1 MARYQD
7 REEAALELSRALPAH
22 IDNSWL
28 TLALPRGGVPIA
40 AAISRNI
47 GADLDLV
54 IVRKVGAP
62 GNPELA
68 LAAVTGPERDQMVVN
83 DSVAAAFG
91 LSHEEVWKNAAEAI
105 AQVQERRQR
114 WKLDERAHPVEGR
127 DVLLVD
133 DGIATGTTLRAALQA
148 VRKKG
153 ARSIVAAV
161 PVALG
166 DAIEALGDLEVEL
179 VCPFP
184 NAPLGGVG
192 AAYEAFPQVSD
203 GEVTQIMGEARKY
216 SRPIYGGIS
225 AGSTPSLA
233 A

>member
-1 MARYQD
+1 MAKYRD
-7 REEAALELSRALPAH
+7 REEAARELFQALPPYV
-22 IDNSWL
+22 DSSWL
-28 TLALPRGGVPIA
+28 VLALPRGGVPIA
-40 AAISRNI
+40 AAIARNI

-54 IVRKVGAP
+54 VRKVGAP

-68 LAAVTGPERDQMVVN
+68 LAAVTGPERDQLVVN

-91 LSHEEVWKNAAEAI
+91 LSHEQVRTKAAEAV
-105 AQVQERRQR
+105 AQVQDRRQR
-114 WKLDERAHPVEGR
+114 WNLDERAYPVKGR

-133 DGIATGTTLRAALQA
+133 DGIATGATLRAAIQT
-148 VRKKG
+148 VRKQG
-153 ARSIVAAV
+153 ARSVFAAV

-179 VCPFP
+179 ICPFP

-203 GEVTQIMGEARKY
+203 EEVTRIMKEGN
-216 SRPIYGGIS
+216 RPIGTACLIS
-225 AGSTPSLA
+225 AR
-233 A
+233 

>member
-1 MARYQD
+1 MTRYQD
-7 REEAALELSRALPAH
+7 REEAAQELSRALPAH
-22 IDNSWL
+22 IDSSWL
-28 TLALPRGGVPIA
+28 VLALPRGGVPVAAVIA
-40 AAISRNI
+40 RKI

-54 IVRKVGAP
+54 VVRKVGAP

-68 LAAVTGPERDQMVVN
+68 LAAVTGPERDQLVVN

-91 LSHEEVWKNAAEAI
+91 LSHEAVRTEAAEAI
-105 AQVQERRQR
+105 AQVQDRRQR

-133 DGIATGTTLRAALQA
+133 DGIATGATLRAALQA
-148 VRKKG
+148 VRKQG
-153 ARSIVAAV
+153 ARSVVAAV

-166 DAIEALGDLEVEL
+166 HAIEALGDLDVEFI
-179 VCPFP
+179 CPFP

-203 GEVTQIMGEARKY
+203 DEVMKIMGEARDY
-216 SRPIYGGIS
+216 SRPV
-225 AGSTPSLA
+225 
-233 A
+233 